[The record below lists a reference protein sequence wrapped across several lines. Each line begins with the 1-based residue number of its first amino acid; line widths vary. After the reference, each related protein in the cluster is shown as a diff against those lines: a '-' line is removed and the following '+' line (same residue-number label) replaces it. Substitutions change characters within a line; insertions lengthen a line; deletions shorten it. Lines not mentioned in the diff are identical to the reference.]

1 LSRAPERSLIIQGGV
16 YMAKPNKI
24 IITAAVTGATHTP
37 SLSPYFP
44 ATPAQII
51 EDAVKAHAA
60 GAAVV
65 HVHARNPEDC
75 KPTPDLDIM
84 KHIVSSIK
92 DQCNAVVCITT
103 GGALWMSKEQRLAP
117 AVELKPELASCN
129 AGSVNFVFA
138 DLASKLKNPKF
149 DWDVPYLQ
157 STYDMIFSNTFSGM
171 EYYLKTMDQYD
182 IRPEFEVYDVG
193 MINNIAYFYNKGI
206 VKKPIYLQF
215 VMGILG
221 GIPAT
226 VENLA
231 YMVKTAREQIGDHV
245 WSCAAAGKAQFP
257 LVTAALCM
265 GGNARVGLEDNVFL
279 KPGVLAKSSAE
290 QVIQIKEIAERLGLE
305 IASSNEAREML
316 ELKGINK
323 VNY

>member
-1 LSRAPERSLIIQGGV
+1 
-16 YMAKPNKI
+16 MAKQNKI

-44 ATPAQII
+44 ATPEQII
-51 EDAVKAHAA
+51 EDAVKAHEA

-65 HVHARNPEDC
+65 HVHARNPEDG
-75 KPTPDLDIM
+75 KPTPDIGIM
-84 KHIVSSIK
+84 KQIVSTIK
-92 DQCNAVVCITT
+92 KQCDAVVCITT
-103 GGALWMSKEQRLAP
+103 GGSLLMSKEQRLAP

-129 AGSVNFVFA
+129 AGSVNFVFS
-138 DLASKLKNPKF
+138 DLATKLKNPKY
-149 DWDVPYLQ
+149 DWEVPYLQ
-157 STYDMIFSNTFSGM
+157 GTYDLIFSNTFAGM
-171 EYYLKTMDQYD
+171 EYYIETMNRYD

-206 VKKPIYLQF
+206 VKKTIYLQF

-231 YMVKTAREQIGDHV
+231 YLVKTAREQIGDFV

-257 LVTAALCM
+257 LVTAALTM
-265 GGNARVGLEDNVFL
+265 GGNARVGLEDNVYL
-279 KPGVLAKSSAE
+279 RPGVLAKSSAE
-290 QVIQIKEIAERLGLE
+290 QVIQLKEIAERLGLE
-305 IASSNEAREML
+305 IAGPEEARKIL
-316 ELKGINK
+316 GLKGVDK